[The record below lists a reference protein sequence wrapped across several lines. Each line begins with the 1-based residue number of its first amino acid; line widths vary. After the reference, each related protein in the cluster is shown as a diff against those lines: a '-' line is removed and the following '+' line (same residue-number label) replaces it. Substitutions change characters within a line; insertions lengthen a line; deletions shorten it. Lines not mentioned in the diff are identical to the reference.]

1 MQQFA
6 KILTIFLRINWPNLV
21 QFKRVLMFCL
31 GIGWLPHAFIYA
43 AGLRIIA
50 TIAVRT
56 VRFTNSQVR
65 LFMS

>member
-1 MQQFA
+1 
-6 KILTIFLRINWPNLV
+6 V